1 MNSAMLNRIHRI
13 RSYSLTLISSILILV
28 LVSNIVSSA
37 PTLSYLDRI
46 TARSKSN
53 YPEDEFVFLV
63 TYVSPKNKPPLEIKL
78 VIDNNKYDLLPE
90 NTLDLNYTDGKDYT
104 IRLTLNEGVHL
115 YHIEVSDDNGS
126 YSSLANTVVVRSPV
140 QDNQEYTH
148 LDVAYSVIAATI
160 IILIPM
166 IYGLYQM
173 KRLSN
178 NLGKLYELKKMSTD
192 LEELVNKKT
201 KKKKEKR

>member
-104 IRLTLNEGVHL
+104 IRLTLN
-115 YHIEVSDDNGS
+115 GS
-126 YSSLANTVVVRSPV
+126 KGR
-140 QDNQEYTH
+140 
-148 LDVAYSVIAATI
+148 
-160 IILIPM
+160 
-166 IYGLYQM
+166 G
-173 KRLSN
+173 
-178 NLGKLYELKKMSTD
+178 
-192 LEELVNKKT
+192 NKKRGT
-201 KKKKEKR
+201 RNVERRTRNSDLPFTLHYSLFTI